1 MANES
6 SARTSTA
13 SAAATRKTVRRSRAR
28 FGILA
33 LLAIGTMINYLDRT
47 VLGIAA
53 PQLTNELG
61 ISAAVM
67 GVMFSAFS
75 WTYVAAQI
83 PGGMFLD
90 RFGTKLTYYLSM
102 TLWSLATLLQGF
114 VTGVGTLLACR
125 LGLGVAESPCFP
137 ANSRVV
143 ATWFPQK
150 ERAMATGT
158 YTVGEYIG
166 LACFSPLLFALMGEF
181 GWRALFYVVGA
192 AGMLFGGIWWLF
204 YREPRD
210 HPGANA
216 AELEYIEAG
225 GGLTNDPASD
235 IEHGAKAKPKFE
247 WRTIG
252 RLLKHRQLAGICFG
266 QFAGNSTLVF
276 FLTWF
281 PTYLATERHM
291 GWLKIGFFAILPFI
305 AASVGVMFGGVLSDW
320 LLARGKS
327 ANVAQAADHRGP
339 PARLDD
345 RARQLRGKQR
355 GGYRDP
361 VGGVLRAGHGRARLD
376 ARVGH
381 RAGGHARRDGRHLQ
395 PRREPRGHHHAARGR
410 LHRRGDR
417 VVRRRPRLHRHDRA
431 ARRAVVYL
439 RGRGYQA
446 HRAALI
452 AQAPQERAAQD
463 KAARESRTAFS
474 DFSRRGA

>member
-1 MANES
+1 
-6 SARTSTA
+6 
-13 SAAATRKTVRRSRAR
+13 
-28 FGILA
+28 
-33 LLAIGTMINYLDRT
+33 
-47 VLGIAA
+47 
-53 PQLTNELG
+53 
-61 ISAAVM
+61 
-67 GVMFSAFS
+67 
-75 WTYVAAQI
+75 
-83 PGGMFLD
+83 
-90 RFGTKLTYYLSM
+90 
-102 TLWSLATLLQGF
+102 
-114 VTGVGTLLACR
+114 
-125 LGLGVAESPCFP
+125 
-137 ANSRVV
+137 
-143 ATWFPQK
+143 
-150 ERAMATGT
+150 MATGT

-327 ANVAQAADHRGP
+327 ANVARKLPIIAGLLLASTI
-339 PARLDD
+339 
-345 RARQLRGKQR
+345 
-355 GGYRDP
+355 
-361 VGGVLRAGHGRARLD
+361 VLANY
-376 ARVGH
+376 V
-381 RAGGHARRDGRHLQ
+381 
-395 PRREPRGHHHAARGR
+395 ESN
-410 LHRRGDR
+410 
-417 VVRRRPRLHRHDRA
+417 
-431 ARRAVVYL
+431 AVVIAIL
-439 RGRGYQA
+439 SVAFFAQGM
-446 HRAALI
+446 AALGWTLVSDI
-452 AQAPQERAAQD
+452 APEGMLGVTGGIFNLAANLAGIITPLAVGFIV
-463 KAARESRTAFS
+463 AATGSFVGALAFIGTIALLGALS
-474 DFSRRGA
+474 YIFVVGDIRRIVLH